1 MGAQDDRDVHP
12 EEAVR
17 DLLEEGGVS
26 RLTGPSP
33 ALSASFWSTY
43 LSVGEQGCP
52 VLCLGSHRCCQAP
65 VLWCREQ
72 KRERKIWRLHLY
84 VFFGN

>member
-1 MGAQDDRDVHP
+1 MGRGVGAQDDRDVHS

-17 DLLEEGGVS
+17 GLLEQGGVA
-26 RLTGPSP
+26 RRAGPSP
-33 ALSASFWSTY
+33 ALSASFLPTY

-52 VLCLGSHRCCQAP
+52 VLCLGSPRHCQAP

-72 KRERKIWRLHLY
+72 
-84 VFFGN
+84 N